1 MVIEVNNELLK
12 NDNIYNLLINE
23 IKSNRISHAYLI
35 DENNNKLAYN
45 FVLSFIKEIFCVGVS
60 EEEKNIIFKR
70 IDDGNYPELK
80 VIEPDGLLIKKQQ
93 ILDLQKDFSMSA
105 FEGKKRIYIIRDC
118 EKMRPETANSM
129 LKFLEEPESDIIA
142 FLMTNNIN
150 NILSTIIS
158 RCQIIRL
165 GNDVVN
171 DDVCEFDELVFSFI
185 DSIETIGKKTL
196 LYENKSIFNDIGLK
210 NRELLVK
217 FFDKLVDVYYD
228 IMKII
233 ISKKKDVSI
242 NNYDK
247 LVKYCDN
254 NDINKILNKINYIV
268 DAKDSIMYNVNCN
281 LLVDSLILNIGG

>member
-1 MVIEVNNELLK
+1 MFNESLK
-12 NDNIYNLLINE
+12 HDNVYNLLINE

-35 DENNNKLAYN
+35 DENNNRLSYD
-45 FVLSFIKEIFCVGVS
+45 FVLSFIKEILCLNVN
-60 EEEKNIIFKR
+60 EEEKSIICKR

-80 VIEPDGLLIKKQQ
+80 VIKPDGLLIKKQQ
-93 ILDLQKDFSMSA
+93 ILDLQKEFSMSA

-129 LKFLEEPESDIIA
+129 LKFLEEPESDIVA

-150 NILSTIIS
+150 NILPTIVS

-171 DDVCEFDELVFSFI
+171 DDDSEFDELVFNFVNN
-185 DSIETIGKKTL
+185 IESIGKKTI
-196 LYENKSIFNDIGLK
+196 LYENKLIFNEIGLK

-217 FFDKLVDVYYD
+217 FFDKLVDIYYD

-233 ISKKKDVSI
+233 ISMKKDVSI
-242 NNYDK
+242 RNYDK

-254 NDINKILNKINYIV
+254 NDINKILNKISYIV
-268 DAKDSIMYNVNCN
+268 DAKDAIMYNVNCN